1 MGPVRSVPADFIPT
15 MSVREAMTA
24 VDLPARTLPF
34 VSRSLR
40 AVRWIALLAGALAA
54 QTTTSSRGESYI
66 IDQWTVNNGLPQNT
80 VASVIQTSDGFL
92 WLGTNGGLVRF
103 DGVRFQSF
111 PMSEGG
117 EGRAYRITSLVEGL
131 DSSLWIGTED
141 GQLFRYRDGHF
152 SPMIDPT
159 RRDQLRPVQG
169 MGVDSTGIVWL
180 GRSTLGLARVG
191 PHMDARDT
199 LVPSALQ
206 PDWPAAGVTAV
217 FASPDGSLWIGGVG
231 IAQLLGSGIRSYALP
246 GIPIEDRVAS
256 LIEDDDGTLWAATS
270 ANRLFR
276 RSGDAFIQIPTTTLR
291 EQYTFDEALTPGR
304 PDLHVAVRSGILRF
318 LDGRFVR
325 VGTKEW
331 ERAIDVRSI
340 LIDREGNFWVGSD
353 ADGLLKIRRATFDH
367 WTLGDRR
374 RNITSMAYDRGRGVW
389 VGVNCGG
396 VQLVRNGVII
406 PHPVSDLF
414 GNQCVWSVSVDAS
427 GDLWVGT
434 WGAGLWRVNPDRPT
448 ETLRRYGA
456 SNGLKSDV
464 VLALAPQR
472 KGGGMWVG
480 THTAGLALITRGG
493 IQHWS
498 VDEGLPSEDVRAF
511 VEDSLGRVWIGTQ
524 RGPAILE
531 DRSVRALDDGSG
543 RMSVPVRVVALGL
556 RGSIWFGT
564 YGSGLIRWSGGTA
577 AVITTREGLFDNIVS
592 QFMMDEQGYVWM
604 GCNRGIWKVAFQEL
618 RAAAEGRV
626 EQVTSIA
633 YGTQDGLQTIETNG
647 GFQPSGLRLPNGEL
661 WFPTPTGIAR
671 TNPAALTPNRT
682 RPPVVV
688 NRVVVD
694 GQPVEPAPSI
704 LIPSGVEEVRIEYTA
719 LSYTAPHKVRF
730 KYQLVGYNKS
740 WVNVR
745 GDRQA
750 TFTNVTPGTYRFRVI
765 AANNDGVWNEDGAEL
780 TLTFEL
786 PYWQTLWFR
795 VLAVLALVGMGM
807 LVVAIRLRQV
817 RIEKE
822 RQEETS
828 RRLIRSQ
835 EEERQRIA
843 GELHDSLGQDL
854 IVAKNRLL
862 LAAHY
867 LQDGTPAKEELMNV
881 VDAVTASLRS
891 VRSIA
896 YNLRPFQLDRLGLTE
911 TIRSTVRA
919 VQQVTPVKIET
930 EIATVDGLLSR
941 EAEIGVFRIVQEALT
956 NVVKHSQATR
966 ASVVVAYDEG
976 HIVIRIEDNGKGFDA
991 PEEGVAPSVGF
1002 GLSSIE
1008 ERVKMLGGVHKF
1020 SSSMESGTTIAA
1032 RVPVEGNEPEPA
1044 A

>member
-1 MGPVRSVPADFIPT
+1 
-15 MSVREAMTA
+15 MTA
-24 VDLPARTLPF
+24 VDLPASMEHFHPRC
-34 VSRSLR
+34 LR
-40 AVRWIALLAGALAA
+40 AVLWIALLAGTLSA
-54 QTTTSSRGESYI
+54 QTTTSSRGESFI
-66 IDQWTVNNGLPQNT
+66 IDHWTVNNGLPQNT

-103 DGVRFQSF
+103 DGVYFQSF
-111 PMSEGG
+111 TMSEGG
-117 EGRAYRITSLVEGL
+117 EGRAYRITALVEGL
-131 DSSLWIGTED
+131 DSTLWIGTED
-141 GQLFRYRDGHF
+141 GQLFRYRHGQF

-159 RRDQLRPVQG
+159 QREQLRPVQG
-169 MGVDSTGIVWL
+169 IGVDSTGIIWL
-180 GRSTLGLARVG
+180 GRSNLGLARVG
-191 PHMDARDT
+191 PHMSSADS

-217 FASPDGSLWIGGVG
+217 HAAADGSLWIGGAGV
-231 IAQLLGSGIRSYALP
+231 AQLLGSGIRSYALP
-246 GIPIEDRVAS
+246 GIPNEDRVAS
-256 LIEDDDGTLWAATS
+256 LQKGDDGVVWAATS
-270 ANRLFR
+270 GHRLFR
-276 RSGDAFIQIPTTTLR
+276 RSGDRFIEVPTATLP
-291 EQYTFDEALTPGR
+291 EQLTFDQALAPGK
-304 PDLHVAVRSGILRF
+304 PEIHVAVRSGILRF
-318 LDGRFVR
+318 LNGRFVR
-325 VGTKEW
+325 VGTPEW
-331 ERAIDVRSI
+331 QQALRIRSV
-340 LIDREGNFWVGSD
+340 LIDREGNIWIGSD
-353 ADGLLKIRRATFDH
+353 ADGLLKIRRSTFDH
-367 WTLGDRR
+367 WTFGDRR

-396 VQLVRNGVII
+396 VQLVRNGSVI
-406 PHPVSDLF
+406 PHPVSELF
-414 GNQCVWSVSVDAS
+414 GDQCVWSVFLDSS

-434 WGAGLWRVNPDRPT
+434 WGAGLWRLDPDRPAA
-448 ETLRRYGA
+448 TLRRYGT

-464 VLALAPQR
+464 VLSLAPQR
-472 KGGGMWVG
+472 NGRGMWVG
-480 THTAGLALITRGG
+480 THSAGLALISRDR

-498 VDEGLPSEDVRAF
+498 VEEGLPSEDVRAF
-511 VEDSLGRVWIGTQ
+511 SEDSLGRLWIGTQ

-531 DRSVRALDDGSG
+531 DGRVRALDDGSG
-543 RMSVPVRVVALGL
+543 RLSVPVRVVAPGL

-564 YGSGLIRWSGGTA
+564 YGSGLIRWSAGKA
-577 AVITTREGLFDNIVS
+577 SFITTREGLFDNIVS
-592 QFMMDEQGYVWM
+592 QFMMDAQGYVWM

-618 RAAAEGRV
+618 RAVAEGRI
-626 EQVTSIA
+626 EQATSIS

-647 GFQPSGLRLPNGEL
+647 GFQPSGLQLPNGEL
-661 WFPTPTGIAR
+661 WFPTPMGIAR
-671 TNPAALTPNRT
+671 TNPAAVPPNRT
-682 RPPVVV
+682 KPPVVI

-694 GQPVEPAPSI
+694 GTPQLAASTVM
-704 LIPSGVEEVRIEYTA
+704 IPSGVEEVRIEYTA

-740 WVNVR
+740 WVDVQ
-745 GDRQA
+745 GDRHA
-750 TFTNVTPGTYRFRVI
+750 SFTNVTPGTYRFRVI

-780 TLTFEL
+780 TLMFDL

-828 RRLIRSQ
+828 RRLIQSQ

-930 EIATVDGLLSR
+930 EIATVDGLLNR

-966 ASVVVAYDEG
+966 ASVIVAYDEG
-976 HIVIRIEDNGKGFDA
+976 HIVIRVEDNGRGFDA
-991 PEEGVAPSVGF
+991 TAEGSAATMGF

-1020 SSSMESGTTIAA
+1020 SSSIDRGTTIAA
-1032 RVPVEGNEPEPA
+1032 RIPVERNEPEPA
-1044 A
+1044 P